1 MNLRGLHQSV
11 TASFDRVRPAIDH
24 IFTKTIAQTIQSG
37 HAVNVAPFLV
47 RMNKALDGS
56 GVRVRLERNA
66 KYGKPSDTEG
76 TFYPSL
82 GGYCYEPAD
91 PAEKL
96 ARVQL
101 IVCIHPDIN
110 RFPLSAAGW
119 QYFRFRFLKT
129 AAHELV
135 HRGQYAANRDLDNP
149 LVFRP
154 SVASHENRAEFDQQV
169 YLGDIDEIEAYA
181 RDAVEEWY
189 YFYPTA
195 PLTIAGLKKDF
206 RGPCQLPALQYYRD
220 TFKKDEQHLAVQRL
234 FLKVR
239 EWNRLIVPIALNLPP
254 VNAQIKK
261 ERAKYPIAAA

>member
-24 IFTKTIAQTIQSG
+24 IFTKTIAQTIKWG
-37 HAVNVAPFLV
+37 HAVNVAPFLT
-47 RMNKALDGS
+47 RMNKALEGS

-82 GGYCYEPAD
+82 GGYCYEPSD
-91 PAEKL
+91 PGEKM

-101 IVCIHPDIN
+101 VVCIHPTIN
-110 RFPLSAAGW
+110 RFPLSIAGW

-135 HRGQYAANRDLDNP
+135 HRGQYAANRDLTNP
-149 LVFRP
+149 LIFRP
-154 SVASHENRAEFDQQV
+154 SILIHENRNAFNQQV
-169 YLGDIDEIEAYA
+169 YLGDLDEIEAYA

-189 YFYPTA
+189 YFYPNVS
-195 PLTIAGLKKDF
+195 LTIDGLKKDF
-206 RGPCQLPALQYYRD
+206 RGPRQLPAIQYYYE
-220 TFKKDEQHLAVQRL
+220 TFHTDDALPVQRL
-234 FLKVR
+234 FLKIR

-254 VNAQIKK
+254 VNTQIKK
-261 ERAKYPIAAA
+261 ERAKYPIAVA